1 MNTSCGDARPSA
13 RRCPSGG
20 LAVAWMRRLCGFALP
35 ALAAAQPIPVEPPA
49 PAWKEFARV
58 QGHANEIPVGWL
70 ATEPGRFAHN
80 IVLPDSVPKTVPF
93 DFTAARLR
101 ALSPSSKSVARQ
113 YWEHLCKTEA
123 GSFILKPVD
132 GVDGFFFMRPVGG
145 ANEQQNNDRWKL
157 EAPGMQASWG
167 WKYDPPWEAEQ
178 FVDPPGYT
186 YEWVD
191 FPAPEGG
198 VFHMFGYVS
207 RVSPMKVVQQSG
219 SSARFGLI
227 WRGTRRE
234 RDRDYA
240 IAGVEWIALELATRE
255 VLGVI
260 RDFYLTGM
268 TTNRPGGIYWLNA
281 ARCPFKRRLFGSAGE
296 LKETG
301 AWTPR
306 VLRPK
311 VYPKVLEILDDQM
324 RTTK

>member
-1 MNTSCGDARPSA
+1 
-13 RRCPSGG
+13 
-20 LAVAWMRRLCGFALP
+20 LAVAWVRRLCCFALP
-35 ALAAAQPIPVEPPA
+35 ALAVAQPIPVEPPA
-49 PAWKEFARV
+49 PAWKEFVKV
-58 QGHANEIPVGWL
+58 QGHAKEIPVGWL
-70 ATEPGRFAHN
+70 ATEADRFAHN
-80 IVLPDSVPKTVPF
+80 IVLPDSVPTTVPF

-101 ALSPSSKSVARQ
+101 ALTPGSKSVARQ
-113 YWEHLCKTEA
+113 YWEHLCNTEA

-167 WKYDPPWEAEQ
+167 WKYDPTRQATH
-178 FVDPPGYT
+178 FVDPPWST

-191 FPAPEGG
+191 FPAADCAG
-198 VFHMFGYVS
+198 VLHMFGHVS
-207 RVSPMKVVQQSG
+207 RVSRMRMERQPVSLAK
-219 SSARFGLI
+219 FGLT

-240 IAGVEWIALELATRE
+240 IAGVEWIALELTTRE

-260 RDFYLTGM
+260 RDFYITGM

-281 ARCPFKRRLFGSAGE
+281 GRCPFKRQAFGGAGE
-296 LKETG
+296 LIETG
-301 AWTPR
+301 IWTPT

-311 VYPKVLEILDDQM
+311 VYPKVLEVIDEQM